1 MAWVPRIKDPLG
13 SMQVTENGAL
23 GVNPVA
29 EAQVIGVP
37 PSKNETV
44 PVGASSAPEPGDT
57 VAVYVTGTPTW
68 EGLPALPDPAL
79 VTLMVEEA
87 CTTTWVRVSV
97 GRLVGW

>member
-1 MAWVPRIKDPLG
+1 
-13 SMQVTENGAL
+13 MQVTENGAL

-57 VAVYVTGTPTW
+57 VAVYVTGTRPGRGCPHSPTRRW
-68 EGLPALPDPAL
+68 SP
-79 VTLMVEEA
+79 
-87 CTTTWVRVSV
+87 
-97 GRLVGW
+97 